1 MNPKRLM
8 RIGAVCMT
16 AALSA
21 TLANAANLAGAAGA
35 AGAAG
40 LNAVAPGTT
49 SRARTTPGAAGTPSR
64 ARATATAATAAATT
78 AAPATASASAIAA
91 GATSQLSLAQCL
103 AWQAALDRVCFS
115 PGVIDGRP
123 GAKTELATRE
133 FQRVRRLPV
142 TGRLDAATAQLLGA
156 DPARAAAWCTITTED
171 AALVGRVP
179 TGWVE
184 KSKLARLPYPSLDQ
198 LVAERYHCSRGLL
211 ATLNPGRD
219 LARLA
224 PGDKLIVPLVDQRG
238 ETPPAD
244 RLDVDTAA
252 RVIRAFAGQRL
263 VGLFHCSV
271 AAKHAK
277 VPSRPA
283 SVTGITEN
291 PAYRFDPSMWPEVK
305 GIGRPLIIPPG
316 PRNPVGLCWIALS
329 LSGYGIHGSPAP
341 EMIGKTGSH
350 GCFRMTNWDAV
361 RLAHMIKP
369 GTPVTF
375 SHNGR

>member
-1 MNPKRLM
+1 MLAILLPTSLLIM
-8 RIGAVCMT
+8 V
-16 AALSA
+16 
-21 TLANAANLAGAAGA
+21 LANAARAAATVANAAGTRGTAGTTTVA
-35 AGAAG
+35 AE
-40 LNAVAPGTT
+40 LNAVVAGTT
-49 SRARTTPGAAGTPSR
+49 SRAR
-64 ARATATAATAAATT
+64 ATAATAVNAAG
-78 AAPATASASAIAA
+78 AARAANAA
-91 GATSQLSLAQCL
+91 GATRTAGTTTVAASAPSELSLAQCL
-103 AWQAALDRVCFS
+103 AWQVALDRVCFS
-115 PGVIDGRP
+115 PGIIDGKP

-133 FQRVRRLPV
+133 FQRVRRLSV

-156 DPARAAAWCTITTED
+156 DPAYAATWCTITPGD
-171 AALVGRVP
+171 AGLVGHIP
-179 TGWVE
+179 AGWVE
-184 KSKLARLPYPSLDQ
+184 KSRLARLPYPSLDQ
-198 LVAERYHCSRGLL
+198 LLAERYHCSRALL

-224 PGDKLIVPLVDQRG
+224 PGDKLIVPLVDQRA
-238 ETPPAD
+238 EALPAD
-244 RLDVDTAA
+244 RIEVDTAA
-252 RVIRAFAGQRL
+252 KVIRAFAGDRL

-277 VPSRPA
+277 VPTRPA

-361 RLAHMIKP
+361 RLGRMIKP

-375 SHNGR
+375 SRNGR

>member
-1 MNPKRLM
+1 MNRNLP
-8 RIGAVCMT
+8 T
-16 AALSA
+16 HTTSA
-21 TLANAANLAGAAGA
+21 IPPAMLAILLPTSLLIMVLANAAGAAD
-35 AGAAG
+35 AAG
-40 LNAVAPGTT
+40 LTAVVAGTT
-49 SRARTTPGAAGTPSR
+49 SRARTTPGAAGTASR
-64 ARATATAATAAATT
+64 ARETAAAATAAA
-78 AAPATASASAIAA
+78 P
-91 GATSQLSLAQCL
+91 GATSQMSLAQCL
-103 AWQAALDRVCFS
+103 AWQVALDRVCFS
-115 PGVIDGRP
+115 PGIIDGKP

-133 FQRVRRLPV
+133 FQRVRRLSV
-142 TGRLDAATAQLLGA
+142 TGKLDAATAQLLGA
-156 DPARAAAWCTITTED
+156 DPARAAAWCTITPAD

-198 LVAERYHCSRGLL
+198 LLAERYHCSRALL

-219 LARLA
+219 LAHLA

-238 ETPPAD
+238 ETPAAD
-244 RLDVDTAA
+244 RIEVDTAA
-252 RVIRAFAGQRL
+252 KVIRAFAGDRL

-277 VPSRPA
+277 VPTRPA

-350 GCFRMTNWDAV
+350 GCFRMTNWDAL

-375 SHNGR
+375 SRGGR

>member
-1 MNPKRLM
+1 MNRKLPTRP
-8 RIGAVCMT
+8 T
-16 AALSA
+16 AAMPAAPSPTLWPA
-21 TLANAANLAGAAGA
+21 LLAILMLANTAGAANP

-40 LNAVAPGTT
+40 LTAVATGTT
-49 SRARTTPGAAGTPSR
+49 SRAR
-64 ARATATAATAAATT
+64 ATAATAANAVGAGSTAGTT
-78 AAPATASASAIAA
+78 AAAA
-91 GATSQLSLAQCL
+91 GAPSELSLAQCL
-103 AWQAALDRVCFS
+103 AWQVALDRAGFS
-115 PGVIDGRP
+115 PGILDGRP

-133 FQRVRRLPV
+133 FQRIRRLPV
-142 TGRLDAATAQLLGA
+142 TGKLDAATAQALGA
-156 DPARAAAWCTITTED
+156 DPAYAATWCTITPAD
-171 AALVGRVP
+171 AGQVGHVP
-179 TGWVE
+179 AGWAE
-184 KSKLARLPYPSLDQ
+184 KSKLSRLPYPSLDQ
-198 LVAERYHCSRGLL
+198 LVAERYHCSRALL

-219 LARLA
+219 LGRLA
-224 PGDKLIVPLVDQRG
+224 PGDKLIVPLVGPRG
-238 ETPPAD
+238 EAPPAD

-252 RVIRAFAGQRL
+252 KVIRAFAGDRL
-263 VGLFHCSV
+263 VGLFHCSI

-277 VPSRPA
+277 VPTRPA

-291 PAYRFDPSMWPEVK
+291 PTYRFDPSMWPEAK
-305 GIGRPLIIPPG
+305 GIGHALIIPPG

-350 GCFRMTNWDAV
+350 GCFRMTNWDAL

>member
-16 AALSA
+16 AALG
-21 TLANAANLAGAAGA
+21 TMLANAAMA
-35 AGAAG
+35 
-40 LNAVAPGTT
+40 AVA
-49 SRARTTPGAAGTPSR
+49 
-64 ARATATAATAAATT
+64 AAATT
-78 AAPATASASAIAA
+78 VAP
-91 GATSQLSLAQCL
+91 GAPSEMSLAQCL
-103 AWQAALDRVCFS
+103 AWQIALDRVCLS
-115 PGVIDGRP
+115 PGIIDGRP

-133 FQRVRRLPV
+133 FQRVRRLSI
-142 TGRLDAATAQLLGA
+142 TGKLDAATAQLLGA
-156 DPARAAAWCTITTED
+156 DPAYAATWYTITPDD
-171 AALVGRVP
+171 ASQVGHIP
-179 TGWVE
+179 HGWVE

-211 ATLNPGRD
+211 ATLNPGCD

-224 PGDKLIVPLVDQRG
+224 PGDKLIVPMVDQRG

-252 RVIRAFAGQRL
+252 KVIRAFAGERL

-271 AAKHAK
+271 AAKHSK
-277 VPSRPA
+277 LPTRPA

-291 PAYRFDPSMWPEVK
+291 PTYRFDPSMWPEVK
-305 GIGRPLIIPPG
+305 GVNHALIIPPG

-329 LSGYGIHGSPAP
+329 LPGYGMHGTPAP

-350 GCFRMTNWDAV
+350 GCFRMTNWDAL
-361 RLAHMIKP
+361 RLGHMIKP
-369 GTPVTF
+369 GSPVTF
-375 SHNGR
+375 SRNGG